1 MIPDLED
8 YYSRSPALPEDAP
21 ETTAPR
27 SPRKNGERKFLTEEE
42 LARFLKVI
50 DSTRDKA
57 IFTVM
62 YWRGLRAS
70 EIGKLQLSS
79 WRQQANRLF
88 VTRGKGSLA
97 GEFSLSPAETKALKA
112 WLRVRGTHAGAL
124 FPSRESSEGSTS
136 GISRFMLHALMQD
149 YGAAAGLPLEL
160 RHCHALKHS
169 IGTHLVGKV
178 DLLSVKDWLGHKDI
192 KSTMVYLTFRS
203 RERDKVAA
211 QVYEGGG

>member
-1 MIPDLED
+1 LRRAVGDD
-8 YYSRSPALPEDAP
+8 D
-21 ETTAPR
+21 
-27 SPRKNGERKFLTEEE
+27 RKYLTEEE
-42 LARFLKVI
+42 LARFLKAI
-50 DSTRDKA
+50 DSPRDKA

-88 VTRGKGSLA
+88 VTRKKGSLA

-112 WLRVRGTHAGAL
+112 WARIRGLQPGAL
-124 FPSRESSEGSTS
+124 FPSRESGNVSNVGNV
-136 GISRFMLHALMQD
+136 GISRFMLHELMRN
-149 YGAAAGLPLEL
+149 YGARAGLPVSL

-169 IGTHLVGKV
+169 IGTHLVAKV
-178 DLLSVKDWLGHKDI
+178 DLLAVKDWLGHKDV

-203 RERDKVAA
+203 RERDKTAA
-211 QVYEGGG
+211 QVYEGVG

>member
-1 MIPDLED
+1 M
-8 YYSRSPALPEDAP
+8 
-21 ETTAPR
+21 
-27 SPRKNGERKFLTEEE
+27 RKIRAVSSMEEERKYLTEEE

-50 DSTRDKA
+50 DSPRDKA

-88 VTRGKGSLA
+88 VTRKKGSLA

-112 WLRVRGTHAGAL
+112 WIRIRGL
-124 FPSRESSEGSTS
+124 FPSRESAASTV
-136 GISRFMLHALMQD
+136 GISRFMLHELMRS
-149 YGAAAGLPLEL
+149 YGARAGLPLNL

-169 IGTHLVGKV
+169 IGTHLVAKV
-178 DLLSVKDWLGHKDI
+178 DLLAVKDWLGHKDV

-203 RERDKVAA
+203 RERDKTAA
-211 QVYEGGG
+211 QVYEGVRLD